1 MEIITRNEKIL
12 YIVIDVHKDTYS
24 LCCFVFHKNELSDE
38 MTIKAT
44 TKAVIVTTAVE
55 TVVEIHD
62 FTRFATAAQ
71 FVSYLGLCPVEDSSG
86 KIKNMLPLTK
96 AGNKVS
102 S

>member
-44 TKAVIVTTAVE
+44 TKAIIVTTVVE
-55 TVVEIHD
+55 TVVENHD

-71 FVSYLGLCPVEDSSG
+71 FVIYLGLCSGEDSSG
-86 KIKNMLPLTK
+86 NTKNILSLTK
-96 AGNKVS
+96 AGNKVFS
-102 S
+102 